1 MTLPHRAAFAWM
13 PIAALAFGVSMDAQ
27 TIESTGPEQQGMVS
41 ILDTDNDSIANSID
55 RDIDGDGISNDEDVD
70 MDGDGV
76 DNLLDE
82 DFDCD
87 GIIDPID
94 FTNDRGSGAFIDEE
108 HTGYITDFVFGM
120 LRDLFRFDEDCEL
133 KVAVLSS
140 SEPRGTWNLK
150 TSDGISVNGVWSYPA
165 NRPEEFK
172 PFVAELED
180 ECRIVAQYPNGF
192 ITRYSWMPGEP
203 VIFCF
208 ETGSE
213 ESTGKMT
220 PVYDLHAY
228 FSRFPNPYPKHPPE
242 EIRGFHRIMFSG
254 DLWAFDGIGPMVDQQ
269 RAIFKIVTD
278 WEKVN
283 YPAASK

>member
-1 MTLPHRAAFAWM
+1 MTRPLRPCLSWI
-13 PIAALAFGVSMDAQ
+13 PIAALVFGGAIDAQ
-27 TIESTGPEQQGMVS
+27 TIGSTGPEQQDIVS
-41 ILDTDNDSIANSID
+41 ILDTDNDGIANSID
-55 RDIDGDGISNDEDVD
+55 RDIDGDGIANHEDVD
-70 MDGDGV
+70 MDGDDV
-76 DNLLDE
+76 DNPLDE

-94 FTNDRGSGAFIDEE
+94 FTNDGGSGAFIDEE
-108 HTGYITDFVFGM
+108 HTDYITDFVFGM

-133 KVAVLSS
+133 KVAVLSI

-165 NRPEEFK
+165 NRPEDFK
-172 PFVAELED
+172 PFVADLED

-192 ITRYSWMPGEP
+192 VSLYSWIPGQP
-203 VIFCF
+203 VSFYF
-208 ETGSE
+208 ATSSE

-228 FSRFPNPYPKHPPE
+228 FSGFPNAYPEHPPE
-242 EIRGFHRIMFSG
+242 EIRGFHSIMFHG
-254 DLWAFDGIGPMVDQQ
+254 DLRVFDGIGPMVDQQ

-278 WEKVN
+278 WEKEN
-283 YPAASK
+283 YPAAVK

>member
-1 MTLPHRAAFAWM
+1 MTRPLRPCLTWI
-13 PIAALAFGVSMDAQ
+13 PIAALAFGGAIDAQ
-27 TIESTGPEQQGMVS
+27 TIGSTSPEQQGMVS
-41 ILDTDNDSIANSID
+41 ILDTDNDGIANSID
-55 RDIDGDGISNDEDVD
+55 RDIDGDGIANHEDVD
-70 MDGDGV
+70 MDGDDV

-94 FTNDRGSGAFIDEE
+94 FTNDGGSGAFIDEE

-120 LRDLFRFDEDCEL
+120 LRDLFRFDEDYEL
-133 KVAVLSS
+133 KVAVLSI

-165 NRPEEFK
+165 NRPEDFK
-172 PFVAELED
+172 PFVADLED

-192 ITRYSWMPGEP
+192 ITLYSWMPGEP
-203 VIFCF
+203 VSFDF
-208 ETGSE
+208 ATSSE

-228 FSRFPNPYPKHPPE
+228 FSRFPNPYPERLPE
-242 EIRGFHRIMFSG
+242 EIRGSHSIMFYG
-254 DLWAFDGIGPMVDQQ
+254 DLRVFDGIGPMVGQQ

-278 WEKVN
+278 WEKEN
-283 YPAASK
+283 YPPQ